1 MATLSPK
8 QQIEALNA
16 EYGDGTD
23 YIRIVRD
30 GTDYIVTMVGS
41 YLYRGLFKIRRLDSN
56 GFLIAIGMFVGTNG
70 KWLPVSEVRDYENLY
85 AFPFPNNGLDDSPT
99 PPYKPNLT
107 RIVSRYD
114 PIDGYG
120 QFSVE
125 LALEDLANVNLPQ
138 QPPVADDFAAGTNM
152 YNLDAIGAPEAWAAG
167 LSGAGVIVAILDT
180 GVDVTHIELDDNL
193 WINVGE
199 IPGNN
204 IDDDNNGYID
214 DVNGW
219 DFVNNDESVEDLDGH
234 GTHVAGTVSAENNGI
249 GIVGAAFNA
258 QIMPIKVL
266 PGTDEGGSYFNLAQ
280 GIYYAVDNG
289 AHVINMSLGGG
300 YIPPTI
306 IRDAIKY
313 ANDNN
318 VICVMAAGNSFDDNP
333 TEATS
338 PEAPGSYASE
348 YGIVVGAVN
357 EAGDMTT
364 FSNRAGQPVDWDGDG
379 AKELLY
385 VTTSGKT
392 IWSTLPN
399 DMLGTKSGTSM
410 ACPLIAAACAILLQ
424 ADPTLRPDQIRVLLA
439 NNTL

>member
-1 MATLSPK
+1 MILTLK
-8 QQIEALNA
+8 EQIEDLFVRYN
-16 EYGDGTD
+16 DGTD

-41 YLYRGLFKIRRLDSN
+41 YQYRGKFKVRRLTSD
-56 GFLIAIGMFVGTNG
+56 GFLRIRGPLVGTNG
-70 KWLPVSEVRDYENLY
+70 EWLPVSEVRDYENLY
-85 AFPFPNNGLDDSPT
+85 TYPFPNNGLDDSPT
-99 PPYKPNLT
+99 PPYDPNLT
-107 RIVSRYD
+107 KIVSRYSQ
-114 PIDGYG
+114 IDGFG

-125 LALEDLANVNLPQ
+125 YALEDLANVDLPE
-138 QPPVADDFAAGTNM
+138 QPSVANAFAPDTNM

-167 LSGAGVIVAILDT
+167 LTGDGIIVAVLDT
-180 GVDVTHIELDDNL
+180 GVDVTHIELDDNI

-204 IDDDNNGYID
+204 IDDDNNGFID

-219 DFVNNDESVEDLDGH
+219 DFVNNDPTVEDADGH
-234 GTHVAGTVSAENNGI
+234 GTHVAGTISAENNGI
-249 GIVGAAFNA
+249 GIVGGAFNA

-266 PGTDEGGSYFNLAQ
+266 PDTGQGGTYFNLAQ
-280 GIYYAVDNG
+280 AIYYAVDNG

-300 YIPPTI
+300 VVPPQI

-313 ANDNN
+313 ANDND
-318 VICVMAAGNSFDDNP
+318 VICVMAAGNDFVADPETAS
-333 TEATS
+333 S
-338 PEAPGSYASE
+338 PNAPGSYASE
-348 YGIVVGAVN
+348 YGIVVGATD
-357 EAGDMTT
+357 EANDMTT

-385 VTTSGKT
+385 VTTSGRT

-399 DMLGTKSGTSM
+399 NTLGTKSGTSM

-424 ADPTLRPDQIRVLLA
+424 ADPTLKPDQIRVLLA
-439 NNTL
+439 NNTI